1 MYTYT
6 RKWNLCNRGGYYIIR
21 TKKWKSIGNCKWS
34 LWPTHLE
41 NLQLSQ
47 QELTSIFRNIP
58 QTRKDIVLL
67 YASCSS
73 PGYDD
78 EHTYFNIF
86 RPRLINGRWLTAI
99 QYTTAIGLVSMV
111 ELFLD
116 GKLGEKGYRR
126 QEEVLLSDV
135 YSTTYGSVYREQE

>member
-1 MYTYT
+1 MYKALSVDYKT
-6 RKWNLCNRGGYYIIR
+6 IR
-21 TKKWKSIGNCKWS
+21 RIGHHNYVDF
-34 LWPTHLE
+34 LF
-41 NLQLSQ
+41 NDLQLSQ
-47 QELTSIFRNIP
+47 QELTNIFRHIP

-73 PGYDD
+73 PGHDD

-86 RPRLINGRWLTAI
+86 RTRQINGRWLTAI
-99 QYTTAIGLVSMV
+99 QYTTAIGLITMV

-135 YSTTYGSVYREQE
+135 YSTTYGSFYREQE